1 MDKLYLNKD
10 NYFSKEADNIYFSAS
25 QIKAFKK
32 CEASALAEIRGEYE
46 RPMSQALLQGQFVD
60 EALTG
65 DYAEWSLKN
74 MPLISKRD
82 GNLKAEFTQCSEM
95 VRRAQRDDM
104 FMEYMKGEHQ
114 MIVTGPLFGFPF
126 KAKLDV
132 LGDDRIVDLK
142 TVRDLSP
149 VYLPGQG
156 RVDFATA
163 WDWPLQMA
171 IYQRLYEEIEGVR
184 LPCYLAVIT
193 KETPPD
199 IRIIRVEQERMDA
212 ELAWLETVLPRY
224 EAIKDGLST
233 PERCDKCAYCRETR
247 VLEVPEMLSD
257 FEEGGFIDE

>member
-149 VYLPGQG
+149 VYLPGHG

-171 IYQRLYEEIEGVR
+171 IYQQLMYGHTGRK

-224 EAIKDGLST
+224 EAIKDGLIE
-233 PERCDKCAYCRETR
+233 PERCEKCAYCRETR